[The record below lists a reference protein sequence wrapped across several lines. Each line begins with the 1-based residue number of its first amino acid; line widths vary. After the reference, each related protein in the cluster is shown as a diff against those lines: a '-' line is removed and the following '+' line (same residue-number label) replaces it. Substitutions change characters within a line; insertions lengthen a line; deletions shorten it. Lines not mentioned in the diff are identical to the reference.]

1 MGRIRDKLYINS
13 GSKRAIAAAAA
24 DLYVLGLD
32 LNCSVP
38 DRGLFNGSIIF
49 FILLSKDQV
58 VKSKS
63 KASSLQKARQ
73 SGYVPQYMYYFI
85 CNGD

>member
-1 MGRIRDKLYINS
+1 MI
-13 GSKRAIAAAAA
+13 
-24 DLYVLGLD
+24 
-32 LNCSVP
+32 
-38 DRGLFNGSIIF
+38 

>member
-1 MGRIRDKLYINS
+1 MIAMTIINS
-13 GSKRAIAAAAA
+13 M
-24 DLYVLGLD
+24 
-32 LNCSVP
+32 SVKP
-38 DRGLFNGSIIF
+38 DDF

-73 SGYVPQYMYYFI
+73 SGYVPQYMYFLYAMVTEKQALLKYILTNITFLKQ
-85 CNGD
+85 NTGR

>member
-1 MGRIRDKLYINS
+1 MIAMTIINS
-13 GSKRAIAAAAA
+13 M
-24 DLYVLGLD
+24 
-32 LNCSVP
+32 SVKP
-38 DRGLFNGSIIF
+38 DDF

>member
-1 MGRIRDKLYINS
+1 MRGATGLCNS
-13 GSKRAIAAAAA
+13 
-24 DLYVLGLD
+24 
-32 LNCSVP
+32 P
-38 DRGLFNGSIIF
+38 DF